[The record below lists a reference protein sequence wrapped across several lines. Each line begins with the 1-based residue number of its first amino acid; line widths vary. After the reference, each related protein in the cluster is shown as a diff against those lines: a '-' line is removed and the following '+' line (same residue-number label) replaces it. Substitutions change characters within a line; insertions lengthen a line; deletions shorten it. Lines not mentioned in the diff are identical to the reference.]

1 MYVFVPCLSPFTY
14 IACKTKKTE
23 QAHTR
28 THTIRYSIWIKFQLV
43 ATNFSLVRR
52 MPIRENELPNLHTNE
67 KNTRNVP
74 LRTLFIMCFICVAIL
89 FHSRLDKIERWWCTR
104 GTHKHTHTHTIANIS
119 LITNSFVRRIC
130 GCSFTANSKHK
141 YMHILLC
148 IKWIFFSGCG
158 IKYDVIV
165 CSFWFFLCLVESS
178 LQTFRFVSLSLT
190 SFRFKC
196 VCKHYFNLLWI
207 SIVET
212 RKQFNELQLKF
223 GLNESRSNSDA

>member
-1 MYVFVPCLSPFTY
+1 MNCRIYIQTKRIHATCHFEPFLLCALSVSRSFFTRDS
-14 IACKTKKTE
+14 TKSRDGD
-23 QAHTR
+23 AHAAR
-28 THTIRYSIWIKFQLV
+28 T
-43 ATNFSLVRR
+43 N
-52 MPIRENELPNLHTNE
+52 
-67 KNTRNVP
+67 
-74 LRTLFIMCFICVAIL
+74 
-89 FHSRLDKIERWWCTR
+89 
-104 GTHKHTHTHTIANIS
+104 THTIANIS

-178 LQTFRFVSLSLT
+178 LQTFRFFSLSLT